1 MKRSSGAAVLVLLVA
16 FLAAGCGD
24 GTPAPRNHSAT
35 NQGAIQG
42 EGTPICGT
50 GEDTRLPPSGI
61 AKLDQAAGKISG
73 AGSTFV
79 APLMT
84 VWANEFHQTF
94 GAEVAY
100 DSVGSGAGVARIG
113 AGRVDFAASEAPMTD
128 AELAAAS
135 GGTILHVP
143 LVFGAVV
150 PAYHVTGQKG
160 GLKFTGEVLGK
171 IFAGKITRWDDPELT
186 ALNPNSRLPSIPIV
200 VVHRSDSS
208 GSTAIFTTYLTKTSP
223 SWVEALPAD
232 KRVGREVPWPVG
244 NAGQGNEGV
253 AAVVNHTE
261 GALGYVELTYALT
274 NGLQV
279 GFVQNKADRFVQ
291 PCVETVTAAARDIAI
306 SPDLRFDLTDTPGID
321 AYPITGTTWALVYE
335 QQKDPTKA
343 KTLVN
348 FLAWTLDEGQT
359 KARAHNYAPLSPEVR
374 ALAID
379 QIKKI
384 TVSGTPVAR

>member
-1 MKRSSGAAVLVLLVA
+1 MKRWLGASVLVAVALV
-16 FLAAGCGD
+16 AAGCGAD
-24 GTPAPRNHSAT
+24 KPAPRTAAK
-35 NQGAIQG
+35 QGAIQG
-42 EGTPICGT
+42 EPTPICGT
-50 GEDTRLPPSGI
+50 GEDTRPPPSGI
-61 AKLDQAAGKISG
+61 AKLDQAAGRISG

-84 VWANEFHQTF
+84 VWANEFHQMV

-113 AGRVDFAASEAPMTD
+113 AGSVDFAASEAPMTD
-128 AELAAAS
+128 AELAAAT
-135 GGTILHVP
+135 GGPILHVP

-150 PAYHVTGQKG
+150 PAYHVSGQKG

-171 IFAGKITRWDDPELT
+171 IFAGKITRWNDPELT
-186 ALNPNSRLPSIPIV
+186 ALNPDSRLPSIPIV

-223 SWVEALPAD
+223 SWVGALPAD
-232 KRVGREVPWPVG
+232 KRVGREIPWPVG
-244 NAGQGNEGV
+244 NAGKGNDGV
-253 AAVVNHTE
+253 AAVVNQTE
-261 GALGYVELTYALT
+261 GALGYVELTYALS

-279 GFVQNKADRFVQ
+279 GFVQNKAGRFVQ

-306 SPDLRFDLTDTPGID
+306 SPDLRFDLTDTPGLD

-335 QQKDPTKA
+335 RQKDPTKA

-348 FLAWTLDEGQT
+348 FLVWALDDGQT
-359 KARAHNYAPLSPEVR
+359 NARAHNYAPLSPEVR
-374 ALAID
+374 GLAID
-379 QIKKI
+379 QVKKI
-384 TVSGTPVAR
+384 TVDGKPVAQ

>member
-1 MKRSSGAAVLVLLVA
+1 MKRAFGTTALFLVVLI
-16 FLAAGCGD
+16 AAGCGSD
-24 GTPAPRNHSAT
+24 SKSRSQTAT
-35 NQGAIQG
+35 KAGAIQSDP
-42 EGTPICGT
+42 TPICGT
-50 GEDTRLPPSGI
+50 GEDTRPTPSGI
-61 AKLDQAAGKISG
+61 AKLDEPSGKISG
-73 AGSTFV
+73 AGSTFI

-84 VWANEFHQTF
+84 VWSGEFQQTT
-94 GAEVAY
+94 GAEVSY

-113 AGRVDFAASEAPMTD
+113 AGSVDFGASEAPMTD
-128 AELAAAS
+128 AELAAAQ
-135 GGTILHVP
+135 GGAILHVP
-143 LVFGAVV
+143 LVFGAVT
-150 PAYHVTGQKG
+150 PAYHVTGQKT

-171 IFAGKITRWDDPELT
+171 IFTGRITKWNDPELT
-186 ALNPNSRLPSIPIV
+186 ALNPKSALPAIPIV

-208 GSTAIFTTYLTKTSP
+208 GTTNVFTDYLTKTSP
-223 SWVEALPAD
+223 TWVETLPAA

-244 NAGQGNEGV
+244 NAGKGNEGV
-253 AAVVNHTE
+253 AAVVNQTE
-261 GALGYVELTYALT
+261 GALGYVELTYALSS
-274 NGLQV
+274 GLQV
-279 GFVQNKADRFVQ
+279 GFVKNKAGNFVQ

-343 KTLVN
+343 KTVVN